1 VGSPQQLISESFA
14 NLTNFFNAA
23 GGSVASNIL
32 TVSAEGMLVCKT
44 PLSNGDIW
52 LRAVLQNNVS
62 TSHIFVPSSN
72 GPGGECLGAA
82 VETNT
87 NPVPL
92 AYIDRYSGYSGWD
105 GDNSSTPA
113 VNNGTNF
120 SIGLIVGITFER
132 ATGKF
137 RFWTSTTLAAQP
149 DSVTSWGGVT
159 AGSGQTY
166 DFSGVGT
173 VGGVDFV
180 DQGIYVGLGADSA
193 SSHPTFGALTAG
205 DFLGG
210 GGGAAPVDA
219 PKLPNPMR
227 PFQRIIG
234 KAALALRTVRPPQQT
249 ASASSPVTLTPS
261 AAVSTWVVPTPVLS
275 AGAVTLAPTAPASS
289 WVVPA
294 PVLSAGGVTLSPAAA
309 TSAWVVPT
317 AVLSVG
323 PVTLSPTAATSSW
336 TVPAPALSEG
346 GVTLSPTAPS
356 STWIVPAPVLSVGP
370 LTFSP
375 TAPHATW
382 NAGNATLTGGSQLTP
397 SAAVST
403 WVVPTPTLSAG
414 PLTLTPSAATSTW
427 TANAPVL
434 SVGPLTLAPS
444 APHASWVT
452 PSPVLGAGPLS
463 LAPLAA
469 TSAWN
474 VPTPVL
480 AVGPLTLGTT
490 AAVAVWQ
497 VLAATF
503 GPAVPL
509 HLLDEPLFIDF
520 DALATAIDFTALTT
534 AIDFDSLKTMLVFLD
549 GGTEVLK
556 LTIIRGEVTP
566 IAMTLRG
573 ADPATGELVPYNLTA
588 ATSVKLN
595 AGMPGKTLIISA
607 KDVDRTDNAN
617 GRVTY
622 NPDPTETA
630 IGGKYDALV
639 VATFPGTPPIVRKFP
654 GELTIKDAIA

>member
-1 VGSPQQLISESFA
+1 VGSPQTLITESWA
-14 NLTNFFNAA
+14 SLTNWF
-23 GGSVASNIL
+23 GGIDSVSGGIL
-32 TVSAEGMLVCKT
+32 TASADGQIVCKT
-44 PLSNGDIW
+44 PLSAGDLWYEFVWNGGPTS
-52 LRAVLQNNVS
+52 RVVL
-62 TSHIFVPSSN
+62 VPSSN
-72 GPGGECLGAA
+72 GASGTNLGAC
-82 VETNT
+82 
-87 NPVPL
+87 L
-92 AYIDRYSGYSGWD
+92 YS
-105 GDNSSTPA
+105 
-113 VNNGTNF
+113 NGT
-120 SIGLIVGITFER
+120 SIWLATLDNYTGFTGWVGDSSGSDLVNTGVAWSANIKVGVTYER
-132 ATGKF
+132 
-137 RFWTSTTLAAQP
+137 STKILRIWVSSSLAAMP
-149 DSVTSWGGVT
+149 DSVTSWGGVGPQ
-159 AGSGQTY
+159 ASY
-166 DFSGVGT
+166 DFHALGSPYVDYGNFCGIGADTSGTPHPTVGT
-173 VGGVDFV
+173 F
-180 DQGIYVGLGADSA
+180 
-193 SSHPTFGALTAG
+193 TAG
-205 DFLGG
+205 DFLGAA
-210 GGGAAPVDA
+210 GGAAPVDA

-234 KAALALRTVRPPQQT
+234 RVALALRAVRPPQQT
-249 ASASSPVTLTPS
+249 LSAGSPLTLSPS
-261 AAVSTWVVPTPVLS
+261 AAVSTWVIPTPVLS

-397 SAAVST
+397 SAAVSS
-403 WVVPTPTLSAG
+403 WVVPTPTFSAG

-427 TANAPVL
+427 TANTPVL